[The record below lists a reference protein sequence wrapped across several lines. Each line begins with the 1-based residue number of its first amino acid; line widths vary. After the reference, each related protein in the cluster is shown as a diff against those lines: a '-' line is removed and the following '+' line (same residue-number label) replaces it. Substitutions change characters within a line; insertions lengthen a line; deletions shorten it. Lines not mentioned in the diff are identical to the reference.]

1 MGTALHS
8 FQELGRNQLVL
19 PAGGTKPT
27 QLATAHTPHTQ
38 LGQPQ
43 PQSVVRPAQPV
54 GELGK
59 KERMLNELHQAIE
72 RAKET
77 RTEVLKQIEI
87 ARAELESTRKQVE
100 QERGNLPS
108 EQRVQL
114 EASLQELARMEAE
127 IRPRSEAL
135 DAKARELSQRE
146 SAVAGL
152 EKEKADVRLLEEI
165 LTRRREALVT
175 HERRSD
181 EARRSGES
189 ARTIN

>member
-1 MGTALHS
+1 MGNALHS

-27 QLATAHTPHTQ
+27 QLATAHTLHTQ

-43 PQSVVRPAQPV
+43 PQSPSVVRPAQPV
-54 GELGK
+54 GELGQ
-59 KERMLNELHQAIE
+59 KERMLNELHEAIG

-77 RTEVLKQIEI
+77 ATEVLKQIEI
-87 ARAELESTRKQVE
+87 ALAELESTRKQVE

-108 EQRVQL
+108 EQRVQV
-114 EASLQELARMEAE
+114 EASLQALAHMEAE

-152 EKEKADVRLLEEI
+152 EKEKADVRLLEEM
-165 LTRRREALVT
+165 LKRRRQELMQMSA
-175 HERRSD
+175 D
-181 EARRSGES
+181 SGE
-189 ARTIN
+189 A

>member
-1 MGTALHS
+1 MANALHS

-19 PAGGTKPT
+19 PAGGTKPA

-43 PQSVVRPAQPV
+43 PQSLSVVRPAQPV
-54 GELGK
+54 GKLGQ
-59 KERMLNELHQAIE
+59 KERMLNELHEAIE

-77 RTEVLKQIEI
+77 ATEVLKQIEI
-87 ARAELESTRKQVE
+87 ALAELESTRKQVE
-100 QERGNLPS
+100 EERGNLPS

-114 EASLQELARMEAE
+114 EASLQASARMEAE
-127 IRPRSEAL
+127 IGPRSEAL

-152 EKEKADVRLLEEI
+152 EKEKAGCAYLKKCSNAAAKNWCR
-165 LTRRREALVT
+165 
-175 HERRSD
+175 
-181 EARRSGES
+181 
-189 ARTIN
+189 